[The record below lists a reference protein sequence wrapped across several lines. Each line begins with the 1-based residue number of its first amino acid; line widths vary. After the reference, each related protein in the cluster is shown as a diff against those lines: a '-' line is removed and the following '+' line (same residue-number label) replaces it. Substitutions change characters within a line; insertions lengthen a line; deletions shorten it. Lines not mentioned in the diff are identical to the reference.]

1 MIKESKTIK
10 DIHRIR
16 EEFWRKTRGKSRE
29 SIVSLIKEES
39 QKVKQELENV
49 EPDSRLII
57 RRRYPIPQA
66 DSMEEI
72 HQIRERG
79 EKYGK

>member
-1 MIKESKTIK
+1 MK

>member
-1 MIKESKTIK
+1 MK

-16 EEFWRKTRGKSRE
+16 EEFWRKTRGKNRE
-29 SIVSLIKEES
+29 SIVSLIKEEN

-79 EKYGK
+79 EKYGR